1 MESTSLL
8 VEITGASSLTPK
20 RGTMNQQSI
29 NLQDKLSKFSEHWSP
44 KIVAQMND
52 YHFKLAKVQGEFI
65 WHDHPE
71 TDEVF
76 LVLKGRLEIH
86 LRDGVVTLDEGEMY
100 VVPKG
105 VEHKPVAESECHIM
119 LIEPAGT
126 VNTGDVVNEKTA
138 ANDVWI

>member
-1 MESTSLL
+1 MEF
-8 VEITGASSLTPK
+8 
-20 RGTMNQQSI
+20 QSV

-44 KIVAQMND
+44 KIVAQLND
-52 YHFKLAKVQGEFI
+52 YHFKLAKVRGEFV

-76 LVLKGRLEIH
+76 LVLKGQLEIH
-86 LRDGVVTLDEGEMY
+86 FRNGKVTLDEGEMF

-105 VEHKPVAESECHIM
+105 VEHKPVAEAECHIM

-126 VNTGDVVNEKTA
+126 VNTGRVVDEKTVTHT
-138 ANDVWI
+138 DWI

>member
-1 MESTSLL
+1 
-8 VEITGASSLTPK
+8 
-20 RGTMNQQSI
+20 MNYQPV
-29 NLQDKLSKFSEHWSP
+29 NLQEKLSKISEQWSP

-52 YHFKLAKVQGEFI
+52 YQFKIAKLQGEFI

-76 LVLKGRLEIH
+76 IVLKGQLQIQF
-86 LRDGVVTLDEGEMY
+86 RDGNVRLNEGEMF

-105 VEHKPVAESECHIM
+105 VEHKPVAEQECQIM
-119 LIEPAGT
+119 LVESAGT
-126 VNTGDVVNEKTA
+126 VNTGDVVNERTA